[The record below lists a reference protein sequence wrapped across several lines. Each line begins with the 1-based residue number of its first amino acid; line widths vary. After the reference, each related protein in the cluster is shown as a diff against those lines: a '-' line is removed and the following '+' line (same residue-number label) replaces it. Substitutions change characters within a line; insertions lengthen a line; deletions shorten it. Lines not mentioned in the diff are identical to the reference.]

1 MENGMINYVT
11 SHFYPLVILNTI
23 WHVYMMVKEI
33 THPFENLFWLFRS
46 LGWNKTKDILGVME
60 ENVFGGWSDIWKSC
74 LAVMLLVSTKKRS
87 RVGVFLFSRSE
98 TAKITGFSLYS
109 FLFFA
114 LPFNTSV
121 IAGCVFSHFYCLG
134 DHARV
139 FEFPSFES
147 AEVLYL
153 TPQKEEFMLSARWR
167 PDDQLFA
174 EFIRTFR
181 HHPFQA
187 QRYPL

>member
-1 MENGMINYVT
+1 
-11 SHFYPLVILNTI
+11 
-23 WHVYMMVKEI
+23 
-33 THPFENLFWLFRS
+33 
-46 LGWNKTKDILGVME
+46 
-60 ENVFGGWSDIWKSC
+60 
-74 LAVMLLVSTKKRS
+74 MLLVSTKKRS

-139 FEFPSFES
+139 FEFPSLEP
-147 AEVLYL
+147 AEVFFYL
-153 TPQKEEFMLSARWR
+153 ISLKEEFMLSAV
-167 PDDQLFA
+167 LGCYSSFL
-174 EFIRTFR
+174 I
-181 HHPFQA
+181 
-187 QRYPL
+187 

>member
-1 MENGMINYVT
+1 M
-11 SHFYPLVILNTI
+11 
-23 WHVYMMVKEI
+23 
-33 THPFENLFWLFRS
+33 
-46 LGWNKTKDILGVME
+46 
-60 ENVFGGWSDIWKSC
+60 
-74 LAVMLLVSTKKRS
+74 
-87 RVGVFLFSRSE
+87 GVFLFSRSE

-147 AEVLYL
+147 AEVFYL
-153 TPQKEEFMLSARWR
+153 TPQKEEFMLSAV
-167 PDDQLFA
+167 LGCYSSFLIYAELLGCFA
-174 EFIRTFR
+174 HAKKLLGGIRSVV
-181 HHPFQA
+181 
-187 QRYPL
+187 